1 MVTGIPREG
10 NNISRLCYEGADI
23 TGHHLPREYKFR
35 GSRHDLGKVPLAS
48 MPSSS
53 EDTEKCPDHT
63 NCTGHIDRVGDS
75 IVMPRSMC
83 AYYGSVPGEA
93 AKMREGVIAGSV
105 NIDDYRKYVASGLR
119 GKRGVLRYQLSS
131 FRVNSSIRAVIV
143 PGPSLEPNCIGIP
156 RYILDQVKVVDISD
170 PSNVKVRRAVDGDYM
185 IVIRPPCL
193 ASGSAQPMRI
203 VSLESSNVEQMNP
216 AAMVENGLSTALQF
230 PLESCRTY
238 NADFDGDEVQGNIV
252 TSPESIQECK
262 VFEGSSTRSF
272 SRRKIGDLHRS
283 KYRCEARHCVAHG
296 MMSSTVTL
304 DTDMSMVDYEVRA
317 TGLKDSHMSAFL
329 EGIGSG
335 DDECSYYN
343 RCLEATNAK
352 MLKVS
357 MQSESGYIGRRA
369 RVAASMIHTNVG
381 LETVSMRE
389 VSNDV
394 ALGVS
399 TASVTVTRGTSGGY
413 GNPAIRVISK
423 LTAGIM
429 QEMLTVKVATQPPS
443 GSMGG
448 SAAPGVSPV
457 MDVLMGCNNTMVMC
471 RSGSGS
477 SGRTLRV
484 LRDVNDRSLKS
495 GEALEGLLLEDITAS
510 YSPVLLRHIEAGDR
524 RVAVAKEGLSMV
536 LHCARRSVDVTE
548 FHAILCM
555 LMSAV
560 ERGRNSIMYST
571 MGSDTGHLRWL
582 PSCHSIYYSTR
593 HPCYGKCLGE
603 YYSPLTLSE
612 GVMLCN
618 YSWLRSIAL
627 T

>member
-1 MVTGIPREG
+1 
-10 NNISRLCYEGADI
+10 
-23 TGHHLPREYKFR
+23 
-35 GSRHDLGKVPLAS
+35 
-48 MPSSS
+48 
-53 EDTEKCPDHT
+53 
-63 NCTGHIDRVGDS
+63 
-75 IVMPRSMC
+75 
-83 AYYGSVPGEA
+83 
-93 AKMREGVIAGSV
+93 
-105 NIDDYRKYVASGLR
+105 
-119 GKRGVLRYQLSS
+119 
-131 FRVNSSIRAVIV
+131 
-143 PGPSLEPNCIGIP
+143 
-156 RYILDQVKVVDISD
+156 
-170 PSNVKVRRAVDGDYM
+170 
-185 IVIRPPCL
+185 
-193 ASGSAQPMRI
+193 
-203 VSLESSNVEQMNP
+203 
-216 AAMVENGLSTALQF
+216 
-230 PLESCRTY
+230 
-238 NADFDGDEVQGNIV
+238 
-252 TSPESIQECK
+252 
-262 VFEGSSTRSF
+262 
-272 SRRKIGDLHRS
+272 
-283 KYRCEARHCVAHG
+283 
-296 MMSSTVTL
+296 
-304 DTDMSMVDYEVRA
+304 
-317 TGLKDSHMSAFL
+317 
-329 EGIGSG
+329 
-335 DDECSYYN
+335 
-343 RCLEATNAK
+343 
-352 MLKVS
+352 

-381 LETVSMRE
+381 LETVSTRE

-560 ERGRNSIMYST
+560 ERGGATPLCTAPWAQTLDTLDGYRHVTAYTTALGILA
-571 MGSDTGHLRWL
+571 MGSVWASITVRSHYRKVSCYAITAGLGPLPL
-582 PSCHSIYYSTR
+582 PS
-593 HPCYGKCLGE
+593 LAFMFN
-603 YYSPLTLSE
+603 TLAVSKTPS
-612 GVMLCN
+612 GSAQTHLIA
-618 YSWLRSIAL
+618 SLRVAEAIL
-627 T
+627 L